1 MEQPIKL
8 TVKNSEPDLWK
19 AKIPA
24 LFDIQ

>member
-8 TVKNSEPDLWK
+8 YREKPEPDLWK